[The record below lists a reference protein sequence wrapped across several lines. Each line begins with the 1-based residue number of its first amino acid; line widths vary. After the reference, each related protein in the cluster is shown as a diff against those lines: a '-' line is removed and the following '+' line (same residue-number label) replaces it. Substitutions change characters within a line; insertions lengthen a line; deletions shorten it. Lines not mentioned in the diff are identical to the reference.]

1 MLQNLIS
8 IAFWFNARPEPV
20 GYYGQQFLWSMIAIF
35 SIASIVIAIKAYPEA
50 WHIYKKSL
58 VKLSNFLLGNSLI
71 ALYILFVNDQ
81 IIPVLRARYWY
92 IIWILISLV
101 WLFFIFKDFKRRNS
115 KRSEAI
121 HNSEL
126 KKYLPS

>member
-1 MLQNLIS
+1 M
-8 IAFWFNARPEPV
+8 AFWFNARPEPV
-20 GYYGQQFLWSMIAIF
+20 GYYGQQVLWAMIAIF
-35 SIASIVIAIKAYPEA
+35 VIVSIIITSKAYPEA

-58 VKLSNFLLGNSLI
+58 GKVSNFCLSNALI

-81 IIPVLRARYWY
+81 LVPVLRAHYWY
-92 IIWILISLV
+92 IIWALISLT
-101 WLFFIFKDFKRRNS
+101 WLFFIIKDFKRRS
-115 KRSEAI
+115 AKRTEAI